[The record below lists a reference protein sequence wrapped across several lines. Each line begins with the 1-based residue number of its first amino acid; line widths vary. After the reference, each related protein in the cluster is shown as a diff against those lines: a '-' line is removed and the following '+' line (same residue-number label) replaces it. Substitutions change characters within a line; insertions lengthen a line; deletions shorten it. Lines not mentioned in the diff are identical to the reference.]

1 MCIVKDNAIEARNI
15 SKVIKKYLRYSAIV
29 YDHYWKKILLK
40 SSIPFWYHD

>member
-1 MCIVKDNAIEARNI
+1 MCIVKDNAIEAHI
-15 SKVIKKYLRYSAIV
+15 KSSKKYLRYSAIV